1 MFSYYP
7 PTPNRD
13 ESLQCGH
20 HSAVWVRVQPDT
32 LVRFGENEKQFG
44 NKGSGLTSIRNVL
57 QKSKQRQTTKTDYL
71 QRDKAG
77 VLQRREKVIKEEPTC
92 Y

>member
-1 MFSYYP
+1 
-7 PTPNRD
+7 
-13 ESLQCGH
+13 
-20 HSAVWVRVQPDT
+20 
-32 LVRFGENEKQFG
+32 VRFGENEKQFG